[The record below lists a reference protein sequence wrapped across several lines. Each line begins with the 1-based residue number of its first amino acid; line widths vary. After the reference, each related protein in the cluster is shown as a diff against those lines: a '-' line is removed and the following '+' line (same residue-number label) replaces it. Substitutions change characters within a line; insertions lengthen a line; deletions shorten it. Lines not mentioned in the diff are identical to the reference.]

1 MQKVSE
7 KQKEMQKVL
16 QQSPLSP
23 KVKIHMN
30 ECICER
36 DCVCE
41 LIKSSSL
48 SLLVVKLWDLVIE
61 KYMFEHFR
69 F

>member
-30 ECICER
+30 ECICEW

-41 LIKSSSL
+41 LIKSSL
-48 SLLVVKLWDLVIE
+48 YPLVVKLWDLVIE